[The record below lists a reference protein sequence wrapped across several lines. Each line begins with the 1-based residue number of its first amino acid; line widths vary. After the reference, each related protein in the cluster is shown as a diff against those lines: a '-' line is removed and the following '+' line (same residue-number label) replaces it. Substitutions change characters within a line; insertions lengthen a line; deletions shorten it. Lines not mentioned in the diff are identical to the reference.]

1 MKMRIHS
8 LVNFM
13 FLSILSLT
21 AIFSNS
27 INAQED
33 FTVRPVGHFG
43 GYPTCSAVVGENL
56 FLVQGTVLS
65 VLKMNGGEFQKITS
79 LTLPDEPAECYA
91 VDNYLY
97 LFEFNWNLD
106 ATFLRIIDIS
116 NAQNPFLTSTLQL
129 QENPDWFQGKILAQ
143 NSHVF
148 LALDTEFKI
157 VDVTNPQS
165 PEIVSTV
172 STSAKGIFARDNY
185 VYVGGENNFK
195 VYDITD
201 KQNPVKIGSC
211 SITSAK
217 SVFVQGNKAYVAV
230 AKYPNY
236 GMRIIDIENAQ
247 NPEKLGF
254 FETKKVEG
262 SHTTFYNPNY
272 VAAEGDYAYVGCWGS
287 ALLIIADVSDP
298 LNPQQ
303 TGKLNFD
310 EGAFPDFQSFQLEF
324 PYIYAA
330 TGATSIQFI
339 GINISDPENPEI
351 EIRFE
356 EPWDAQSMATSGD
369 TLYVASFE
377 RLWVYDYSDTSN
389 PVLLGSDTTWAEL
402 LKMQVRQDYL
412 YGTTENEFHILD
424 IADPNNIFEVGN
436 YISSNQRIIE
446 LVVYDNSAYLLTVSE
461 NQSLLE
467 IINITDPNSPTKEA
481 AEYAIPGN
489 GRDFCLLPD
498 GMFALIAYRVDES
511 NQGFQIIDISDLPN
525 LIVLG
530 TTQTAGNPISIG
542 VADTLVLVGSN
553 SADNWYLEAYNIIDP
568 ENPVNMGSTNGGGFS
583 HKSTTNS
590 NFPYVDRN
598 LAKLNKSEEALE
610 SFDTNEYPN
619 PQSKNLI
626 SIPYIADFVIVPR
639 KSTDLENRIL
649 IAVSVPGGSLHFYF
663 LEPGAGTVEWII
675 KAICESPASTVVAAI
690 VHPLFATF
698 FSIDGWMDLDTKQ
711 VSGSWGIFVQR
722 LLLEAYLA
730 ALQILP
736 NDATVEKGDKVQF
749 TATGTDNFGEN
760 MDVTVTWS
768 ATGGEINSETGE
780 YTATEL
786 GEHIITA
793 VNTITGISSS
803 VTIVV
808 NIAKTVS
815 IEIIPPEAT
824 IAFGDT
830 LNFTGKGVDKN
841 GNETETKFVW
851 ISTGDGIDSA
861 NGGYIALEVGD
872 FTVTGTDT
880 LSGKS
885 GTATV
890 HVTSTNVKKQT
901 YHPTNFTLFQN
912 YPNPFNPTT
921 TIEFSVKEK
930 CFVVLE
936 IFDIRG
942 RVIKSFINQ
951 EQQPGMYRIIFD
963 AYNLPSGVYFYR
975 IKMKD
980 FMDIKKMVVLE

>member
-8 LVNFM
+8 PVNFVL
-13 FLSILSLT
+13 LSILSLI
-21 AIFSNS
+21 AIFSNHLS
-27 INAQED
+27 AQED
-33 FTVRPVGHFG
+33 FKVRPVGHFG

-79 LTLPDEPAECYA
+79 LTLPDEPDECCA
-91 VDNYLY
+91 AGNYLY
-97 LFEFNWNLD
+97 LFDYSWNLN
-106 ATFLRIIDIS
+106 ASILRIIDIS
-116 NAQNPFLTSTLQL
+116 NEQNPFITSTLQL
-129 QENPDWFQGKILAQ
+129 QENADWFQGKIFAQ
-143 NSHVF
+143 NNHIF

-157 VDVTNPQS
+157 VDVTNQQS
-165 PEIVSTV
+165 PVIVSTV

-185 VYVGGENNFK
+185 VYVGGEDNFK

-201 KQNPVKIGSC
+201 KPNPVKIGSC

-217 SVFVQGNKAYVAV
+217 SVFVLGNKAYVAV
-230 AKYPNY
+230 AGYPNY
-236 GMRIIDIENAQ
+236 GVRIIDIENAQ

-272 VAAEGDYAYVGCWGS
+272 VVAEGDYAYVGCWGS

-310 EGAFPDFQSFQLEF
+310 EGAFPDFQSFQLEY
-324 PYIYAA
+324 PYLYAA

-356 EPWDAQSMATSGD
+356 EPWDAQSMATCGD
-369 TLYVASFE
+369 TLFVSSFD

-389 PVLLGSDTTWAEL
+389 PILLGSDTTWAEL

-412 YGTTENEFHILD
+412 YGTTENEFHIID

-436 YISSNQRIIE
+436 YTSSNQRIIE
-446 LVVYDNSAYLLTVSE
+446 LVVHDNFAYLLTVSE

-467 IINITDPNSPTKEA
+467 IINITDPNTPIKEA
-481 AEYAIPGN
+481 AEYVIPGN

-498 GMFALIAYRVDES
+498 SMFALIAYRVNET
-511 NQGFQIIDISDLPN
+511 NQGFQIIDISDLSD
-525 LIVLG
+525 LVVRG
-530 TTQTAGNPISIG
+530 TAQTGGNPISIG
-542 VADTLVLVGSN
+542 VADTLAIVGSN
-553 SADNWYLEAYNIIDP
+553 SATNWFLEVYDIVDP
-568 ENPVNMGSTNGGGFS
+568 ENPVNMGSTDGGGFS
-583 HKSTTNS
+583 SKSTTNS
-590 NFPYVDRN
+590 YFPYVDRN
-598 LAKLNKSEEALE
+598 LTKLNTSEEALE
-610 SFDTNEYPN
+610 SFDTNDYPD
-619 PQSKNLI
+619 PQGKNLI
-626 SIPYIADFVIVPR
+626 SIPYIADFVIVPE
-639 KSTDLENRIL
+639 STIDLKNRLL

-663 LEPGAGTVEWII
+663 LEPGAGTVEWIL

-722 LLLEAYLA
+722 LTVEAYLA
-730 ALQILP
+730 MLEVSPDSAI
-736 NDATVEKGDKVQF
+736 VEKGDELQF
-749 TATGTDNFGEN
+749 SATGTDNFGEN

-768 ATGGEINSETGE
+768 ATGGEIDPESGA

-793 VNTITGISSS
+793 VNAITGVSSS
-803 VTIVV
+803 VSIMV
-808 NIAKTVS
+808 NIPKTVS

-841 GNETETKFVW
+841 GNETVTKFVW

-861 NGGYIALEVGD
+861 NGGYIALEVGE

-880 LSGKS
+880 LSNKS

-890 HVTSTNVKKQT
+890 HVTSTKVNKPT
-901 YHPTNFTLFQN
+901 YQPTNFTLYQN

-921 TIEFSVKEK
+921 TIKFSVKEK
-930 CFVVLE
+930 CFMLLE

-942 RVIKSFINQ
+942 RVIKSFINR
-951 EQQPGMYRIIFD
+951 EQQPGMYRVIFD